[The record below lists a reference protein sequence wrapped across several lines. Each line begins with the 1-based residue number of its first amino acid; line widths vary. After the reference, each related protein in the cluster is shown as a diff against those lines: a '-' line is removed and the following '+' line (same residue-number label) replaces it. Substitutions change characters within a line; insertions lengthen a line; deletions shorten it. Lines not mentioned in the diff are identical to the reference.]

1 MRSNIPKMPINSKIA
16 TTAPS
21 RGGTVKNPNANSQS
35 ASSKS
40 HPVKPSGKKGGGV
53 KLPVKRGSKGKTG
66 SGYGKGR

>member
-1 MRSNIPKMPINSKIA
+1 MGKSIA
-16 TTAPS
+16 TSAPS

-53 KLPVKRGSKGKTG
+53 KVPVTRGSKGAKG